1 MGTYRAFQVSGQ
13 GTFELVERPI
23 VDPQP
28 GSVRVRVEACGVCHS
43 DALAVYGMVRPN
55 ADDPIVPGHEVAG
68 VIDAVGPGV
77 TAWQVGDRVGI
88 PFLNGPCH
96 ECDSCRRGDFVS
108 CASQPLTGTTV
119 DGGYAEIAYARA
131 SGLVRLPDGLSAVE
145 AAPLLCAGIT
155 VFQAL
160 VDLDLRP
167 GSLVAVQGIGGLGH
181 LAIQFAAK
189 LGHRVVA
196 VGRGSG
202 KAQLATDLGADVY
215 IDSTT
220 EDPAAALLGLGG
232 ADAALIT
239 SANPSA
245 ATRILTG
252 LSPRGRLVVAGVGPE
267 PITLQ
272 AGDLLVPVRSIRGTM
287 TGSAI
292 ETEDQITFAV
302 RHGVRSMNEV
312 LPLTEAPKA
321 FERMMSGDARF
332 RIVLDAA
339 A

>member
-1 MGTYRAFQVSGQ
+1 MSTYRAFQVSGQ
-13 GTFELVERPI
+13 GDFELVERPI
-23 VDPQP
+23 VEPQP
-28 GSVRVRVEACGVCHS
+28 GSVRVRVEACGVCHT
-43 DALAVYGMVRPN
+43 DALAVYGMIRP
-55 ADDPIVPGHEVAG
+55 AAGDPIVPGHEVAG
-68 VIDAVGPGV
+68 VVDAVGAGV

-96 ECDSCRRGDFVS
+96 QCDHCRRGDFVS

-119 DGGYAEIAYARA
+119 DGGYAETAYARA
-131 SGLVRLPDGLSAVE
+131 SGLVRIPDGLSAVE

-155 VFQAL
+155 VYQAL

-196 VGRGSG
+196 VGRGTG
-202 KAQLATDLGADVY
+202 KAQLATDLGAEVY
-215 IDSTT
+215 VDSTAR
-220 EDPAAALLGLGG
+220 DPAAELLALGG

-239 SANPSA
+239 SADVSA
-245 ATRILTG
+245 ATQILTG
-252 LSPRGRLVVAGVGPE
+252 LGPRGRLVVAGVGPE

-272 AGDLLVPVRSIRGTM
+272 ASDLLIPVRSIRGTM
-287 TGSAI
+287 TGTAI
-292 ETEDQITFAV
+292 ETEDQIAFAV

-312 LPLTEAPKA
+312 MPLSEAPKA
-321 FERMMSGDARF
+321 FDRMMSGDARF